1 MDHRSDPEHTT
12 HAGRLVV
19 RVDTRRRDDEHG
31 ARRKLELE
39 IERVDLVTTIAI
51 QEAIARQ
58 LAIDLLQL
66 NDVGPV
72 LEDPGAPLGLAM
84 EGVTEQFGRVVER
97 ELAGGE
103 VGDDVPP
110 IGWRSVQDL
119 LQFRS
124 AAEEFVRGWSLKRLG
139 LQPIGRCEPRSS
151 EGEVLLQLLPL
162 VHGGT
167 DVRLRAE
174 SVHVGR

>member
-1 MDHRSDPEHTT
+1 MDWDRVGVRALRIFRLQLQVESAKLPDCLDPQ
-12 HAGRLVV
+12 
-19 RVDTRRRDDEHG
+19 RRR
-31 ARRKLELE
+31 
-39 IERVDLVTTIAI
+39 IC
-51 QEAIARQ
+51 QCP
-58 LAIDLLQL
+58 IDLLQL

-72 LEDPGAPLGLAM
+72 LEDPCPALGLAI

-97 ELAGGE
+97 QLADGE

-110 IGWRSVQDL
+110 VGWRSVQDL

-124 AAEEFVRGWSLKRLG
+124 ATKEFVRGWSLKRLG

-174 SVHVGR
+174 SVDGVR